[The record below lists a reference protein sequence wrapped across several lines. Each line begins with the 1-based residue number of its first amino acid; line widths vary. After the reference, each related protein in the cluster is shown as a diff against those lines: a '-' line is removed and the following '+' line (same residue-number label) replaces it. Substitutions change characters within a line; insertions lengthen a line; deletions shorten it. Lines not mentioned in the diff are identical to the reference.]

1 MRLVEGGV
9 GHVEVVVPEL
19 VARAVAVGGQI
30 QHVRATLTEA
40 TVGLLDE
47 TKRRFNAVARQ
58 PRHQE
63 KALLVAVEAL
73 HRTTGER
80 PVAVGVPPI
89 LADAGIV
96 GATNK
101 GQLLVETGLVVP
113 TRDAQWN
120 AFGGDQVIQ
129 RRRGVALQQHG
140 AEGVLEMGL
149 EGLPVDG
156 LRGRNVASVEDE
168 HAVFADVPRGDK
180 GPPDRPTG
188 F

>member
-19 VARAVAVGGQI
+19 VPRAVAVGGQI

-47 TKRRFNAVARQ
+47 TKRRFNAVACQ

-63 KALLVAVEAL
+63 KALLVAAEAL
-73 HRTTGER
+73 HRATSER

-96 GATNK
+96 GAANK
-101 GQLLVETGLVVP
+101 GQFLVEAGLVVP
-113 TRDAQWN
+113 SRDAQWN
-120 AFGGDQVIQ
+120 ALGGDQIIQ
-129 RRRGVALQQHG
+129 R
-140 AEGVLEMGL
+140 
-149 EGLPVDG
+149 
-156 LRGRNVASVEDE
+156 
-168 HAVFADVPRGDK
+168 
-180 GPPDRPTG
+180 
-188 F
+188 